1 MKFSNEAKVGIL
13 VTAALAA
20 LLWGLNYLK
29 GKDVFSS
36 DKKFFAVYDNVD
48 GLVKSNPVVMNGFRI
63 GIINSIDF
71 MPDRSGRLV
80 VTLLINK
87 DVFISNDA
95 KAIIYS
101 SDLLG
106 QKGLRVD
113 LGVEQNPAANGDTLQ
128 AELQTSLTQKLGKEI
143 GPLKNKTEDLIVS
156 IDSVVSMLHSLF
168 DTQTK
173 NNLRSSISHLNSSL
187 SSLDNM
193 VSTDK
198 GKLNVMLTNLESI
211 TTNIKNNNKQI
222 NSILNN
228 LSQVSDSLAKANF
241 ASAINNADKVLAQSA
256 AVFEKINK
264 GEGSMGMM
272 VNDQQ
277 LYNNL
282 NTSAKSLDDLMKD
295 LKANPKRYV
304 HFSVFGKSAK

>member
-36 DKKFFAVYDNVD
+36 DKKLFAVYDNVD